1 MKGNSIDFRD
11 RLLAI
16 ERVTP
21 SLKEHH
27 QTEMKNML
35 ERKLT
40 GFRRSVWL
48 VASLFGA
55 ASAVAFL
62 AIAFFGP
69 AELGASGRVA
79 LGVGALFGV
88 AWAAL
93 GIRIFIRGVLDL
105 RWDAGVYA
113 ALCWVLPVLLSTFML
128 VAAPEGVVGLRMIA
142 ASIVFLIGGAVFLL
156 RHVVEQSELNTRQRL
171 LEVELQLAELA
182 EILKSKA

>member
-1 MKGNSIDFRD
+1 
-11 RLLAI
+11 
-16 ERVTP
+16 
-21 SLKEHH
+21 
-27 QTEMKNML
+27 
-35 ERKLT
+35 
-40 GFRRSVWL
+40 
-48 VASLFGA
+48 
-55 ASAVAFL
+55 
-62 AIAFFGP
+62 
-69 AELGASGRVA
+69 
-79 LGVGALFGV
+79 
-88 AWAAL
+88 
-93 GIRIFIRGVLDL
+93 VLDL